1 MRNRLL
7 VSVLGLSLLALD
19 AQAEYRLT
27 KEDVQDA
34 VVKEFAEQGM
44 DNIEAEVFGGKTD
57 YYFEQADEAKVMLNN
72 FKIDEKQGRFTADAE
87 IFADGEQKDKTK
99 LVGRYHK
106 MVEAWVPAKDIAR
119 DEVLQEDDLQEI
131 KVRATRLKG
140 GAFSS
145 KEDIIGKQAAKA
157 LKAGKLME
165 KSDLQDE
172 IVVKKG
178 QTVTAVYAKKGL
190 QITSKM
196 QALDNAAKGQAV
208 KLLNLNSKKEIIGT
222 VKEAGLVE
230 ISNE

>member
-1 MRNRLL
+1 MHYRLL
-7 VSVLGLSLLALD
+7 VSVLGLSLLAFD
-19 AQAEYRLT
+19 VHAEYHLT
-27 KEDVQDA
+27 KEDIQDA

-44 DNIEAEVFGGKTD
+44 DNIEAEIFGGKTD
-57 YYFEQADEAKVMLNN
+57 YYFEQTDEAKVMLNN

-87 IFADGEQKDKTK
+87 IFADGEQTAQTK

-106 MVEAWVPAKDIAR
+106 IVEAWVPAKDIAKNK
-119 DEVLQEDDLQEI
+119 VIGEDDLQEI
-131 KVRATRLKG
+131 KVRANRLKG
-140 GAFSS
+140 GAFYI
-145 KEDIIGKQAAKA
+145 KEDIVGKQAAKA

-165 KSDLQDE
+165 KGDLQDE
-172 IVVKKG
+172 IIVKKG
-178 QTVTAVYAKKGL
+178 QAVTAIYTNKGL

-208 KLLNLNSKKEIIGT
+208 KLLNLSSKKEIIGT